1 MKRERWC
8 YPYKQNY
15 CVTTAD
21 VAIPAIITILRYSAY
36 EGVSSRPLPILDLV
50 KRFSSI
56 NFLWNVLME

>member
-21 VAIPAIITILRYSAY
+21 VAIPAIITILRYK
-36 EGVSSRPLPILDLV
+36 VSSRPLPILDLV

-56 NFLWNVLME
+56 NFLRNVLME